1 VVQTPFLTR
10 IQIIDSYSNNH
21 HHPAQPSHVEG
32 PGLPPRQIPHKLP
45 NFDASAARRAPA
57 SRTSPSS
64 AVTASCPAQG
74 RRPYSLSLPRSIWRR
89 PAASASTNSDDSEH
103 RRRWRT
109 SSSSRKRK
117 RGAPPSRASSTPR
130 TTTASSRSTRRH
142 TDRVID
148 RLQLDHGGVL
158 VALSPGGRNVDRAR
172 RRRLRVPPVPVSFDR
187 WRNCYVVAR
196 HYYWTCGKVSY
207 HDATDTWFHQD
218 FHIGPG
224 VLTLGGCGR
233 PPKACRSRTS
243 SGSTDRSAHADVPEP
258 RPVQFGLQDRAFHVV
273 SWSLVG
279 STDMDDRVGHGK
291 LSTSMPVP
299 SRVATRAT
307 VVGAL
312 PHQFNKEKKSV
323 RAPPAGG
330 PK

>member
-1 VVQTPFLTR
+1 MTYKILFWSWWRCSLTLEVFP
-10 IQIIDSYSNNH
+10 SNSPDQEASRYH
-21 HHPAQPSHVEG
+21 HHPAQPSHVRG

-74 RRPYSLSLPRSIWRR
+74 RRPYSLSLPRSIPTTSWRR

-158 VALSPGGRNVDRAR
+158 VALSPGSRNVDRAR
-172 RRRLRVPPVPVSFDR
+172 RRRLHVPPVPVSFDR

-196 HYYWTCGKVSY
+196 HCYRTCGKVSY

-218 FHIGPG
+218 FHIGLDARRLWEATEGLPQPHVVG
-224 VLTLGGCGR
+224 IHRSVCT
-233 PPKACRSRTS
+233 PTCRCHDRCS
-243 SGSTDRSAHADVPEP
+243 SGCRTGRSTWCRGPWLA
-258 RPVQFGLQDRAFHVV
+258 RPTWTTELGTGSYLRPCPFQAGWQHVLQ
-273 SWSLVG
+273 
-279 STDMDDRVGHGK
+279 
-291 LSTSMPVP
+291 
-299 SRVATRAT
+299 
-307 VVGAL
+307 
-312 PHQFNKEKKSV
+312 
-323 RAPPAGG
+323 
-330 PK
+330 